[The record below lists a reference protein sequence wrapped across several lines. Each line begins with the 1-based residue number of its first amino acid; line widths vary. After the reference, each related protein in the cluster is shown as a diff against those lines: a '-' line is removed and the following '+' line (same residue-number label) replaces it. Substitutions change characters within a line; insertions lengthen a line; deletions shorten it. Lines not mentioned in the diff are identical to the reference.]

1 MSSILIT
8 GATGF
13 LGKATIDFLLQKG
26 FAANQ
31 ILALARS
38 GEKAADLSAKGIRI
52 KIGDYLDYSSLVTAF
67 DGVEE
72 LFFISGNELS
82 ARVEQHRNVINAAK
96 ETGVKH
102 IVYTSGFR
110 KNETETSPVAFLVQ
124 QHIETEKLIKASG
137 IPYTLLLNGLYADV
151 LPGFLG
157 ENVLET
163 GVFLPA
169 GNGKAAFTVRLDIA
183 EAAANILL
191 TTGHENKEYVFT
203 NTENTGL
210 NEVAGFLGELSGKQV
225 KYMDPSKAEYLETV
239 TKAGLPPEYAEM
251 LVSFSEAI
259 EQGEFEAVNTDLE
272 RLLGRK
278 PTSLFNYLK
287 QVYSSMKS
295 I

>member
-8 GATGF
+8 GATGQ
-13 LGKATIDFLLQKG
+13 LGKATIDFLIQKG
-26 FAANQ
+26 IAANQ
-31 ILALARS
+31 ISALARS
-38 GEKAADLSAKGIRI
+38 GEKAADLSAKGIKI
-52 KIGDYLDYSSLVTAF
+52 KIGDYLDYSSLVAAF
-67 DGVEE
+67 KGVEK
-72 LFFISGNELS
+72 LFFISGSELS
-82 ARVEQHRNVINAAK
+82 TRVEQHRNAINAAK
-96 ETGVKH
+96 EAGVKY

-110 KNETETSPVAFLVQ
+110 KNETDTSPVAFLIR
-124 QHIETEKLIKASG
+124 QHSETEKFIRESG
-137 IPYTLLLNGLYADV
+137 ISYTFLLNGLYADV

-210 NEVAGFLGELSGKQV
+210 NEIASFLGELSGKQV
-225 KYMDPSKAEYLETV
+225 RYLNPSKAEYLETV
-239 TKAGLPPEYAEM
+239 MKAGLPQEYAEM
-251 LVSFSEAI
+251 IVSFSEAI
-259 EQGEFEAVNTDLE
+259 EQGEFEAEDTDLE

-278 PTSLFNYLK
+278 PTSIFNYLK
-287 QVYSSMKS
+287 QVYLSM
-295 I
+295 